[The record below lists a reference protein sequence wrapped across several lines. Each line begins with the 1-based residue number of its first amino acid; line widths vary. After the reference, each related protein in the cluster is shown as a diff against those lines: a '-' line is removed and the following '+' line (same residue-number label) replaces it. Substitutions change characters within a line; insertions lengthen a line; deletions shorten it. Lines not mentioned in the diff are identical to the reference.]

1 MARPVADLLD
11 YLKVMK
17 CIRMMMLYML
27 LCYFCYYDL
36 TLHSSV
42 EMEGNKKNAIEQE
55 IINNVGSRGKVLMSE
70 HLMERLKIY
79 GASFGAAHETCGGKV
94 SSEK

>member
-1 MARPVADLLD
+1 
-11 YLKVMK
+11 
-17 CIRMMMLYML
+17 
-27 LCYFCYYDL
+27 
-36 TLHSSV
+36 
-42 EMEGNKKNAIEQE
+42 MEGNKKNAIEQE

-79 GASFGAAHETCGGKV
+79 GASFGAAHETCRGKV

>member
-27 LCYFCYYDL
+27 LYCFCYYDL
-36 TLHSSV
+36 MLHNSV
-42 EMEGNKKNAIEQE
+42 EGEKEEKNAIEQE
-55 IINNVGSRGKVLMSE
+55 IINIFESRYRSTCMRILMSE
-70 HLMERLKIY
+70 H
-79 GASFGAAHETCGGKV
+79 
-94 SSEK
+94 